1 MTTRDETAT
10 GKPAPRRKLGR
21 GLGALLGEA
30 RREEP
35 LVRLNPYLPSDDFGE
50 REQTAHYED
59 GRYRGRP
66 QGRRARAWPIF
77 RWARSSRI
85 PASRG
90 AGSTRTRLASSRS
103 RSRRAG

>member
-59 GRYRGRP
+59 GRYRGKPDTPPYQAAPFNGDVQKYNAALRE
-66 QGRRARAWPIF
+66 RAQHQNEYN
-77 RWARSSRI
+77 RI
-85 PASRG
+85 K
-90 AGSTRTRLASSRS
+90 
-103 RSRRAG
+103 